1 MNIRQKLY
9 DSNDSSNLYIKSTN
23 TSVLSKNLNEIIN
36 RKPIFSNKV
45 FSKKKKA
52 TINLD
57 EYFRIRENI
66 IYNKMITEIR
76 KKKLKP
82 NISAEQNEIINNN
95 KRFRNNY
102 HKINDESIEKE
113 NKSFKKRLNNLK
125 PFISAQ
131 KLDKEYN
138 ERVVIRRF
146 NSNNKK
152 ENKSLILP
160 NINIHKINV

>member
-9 DSNDSSNLYIKSTN
+9 DSNDSSNVYIKSTN

-36 RKPIFSNKV
+36 RKPIFTNKSI
-45 FSKKKKA
+45 SKKKKV

-82 NISAEQNEIINNN
+82 NISAEQNEIIIN
-95 KRFRNNY
+95 KMKFRNNY

-113 NKSFKKRLNNLK
+113 NKSFKKRLYNLK
-125 PFISAQ
+125 PFISAH

-138 ERVVIRRF
+138 ERIVIRRF

-160 NINIHKINV
+160 NINSHKKI

>member
-9 DSNDSSNLYIKSTN
+9 DSNDSSNVYIKSTN
-23 TSVLSKNLNEIIN
+23 SSVLSKNLNEIIK
-36 RKPIFSNKV
+36 RKPIFTNNIT
-45 FSKKKKA
+45 SKKKKV
-52 TINLD
+52 TINLE
-57 EYFRIRENI
+57 EYFRMRENI
-66 IYNKMITEIR
+66 IYNKMITEMR

-82 NISAEQNEIINNN
+82 NISAEQNEIIMN
-95 KRFRNNY
+95 KMKSRDKY

-113 NKSFKKRLNNLK
+113 NKSFKKRLYNLK
-125 PFISAQ
+125 PFISAH

-138 ERVVIRRF
+138 ERIVIRRF

-160 NINIHKINV
+160 NINSHK